1 MNEPKYFE
9 VTAELVIGSTKSGR
23 DKKQKE
29 VYLVNAQTVTE
40 AEARV
45 VQDFENSGVNID
57 YKISGA
63 KQSRIIGV
71 IE

>member
-9 VTAELVIGSTKSGR
+9 VTAELVIGSTKGGK